1 LTEVFEVSSL
11 AFTKEKV
18 LETFMDD
25 EELLVDSINTFLENV
40 QTRLANLKQAVAN
53 RTVDVVMAEAHTIK
67 GMMGYFS
74 MGPPYEAAK
83 KLEFMGREKNL
94 DGVDEALADLE
105 TNLTQLN
112 AVLREW
118 IA

>member
-1 LTEVFEVSSL
+1 MGSL
-11 AFTKEKV
+11 AFSKEKV

-25 EELLVDSINTFLENV
+25 EELLVDSISTFLENV
-40 QTRLANLKQAVAN
+40 RTRFAKLKEAVSG
-53 RTVDVVMAEAHTIK
+53 RTVDVIMAEAHTIK

-74 MGPPYEAAK
+74 DGPPYEAAK

-105 TNLTQLN
+105 TNLEKLN
-112 AVLREW
+112 AVLKSW